1 MAAPVGGRADE
12 ISGKCVLVVED
23 DYVLAREVCNDLKSH
38 GAHVLGP
45 APTVHYANLI
55 IGRRP
60 IDGAIL
66 DIHLHG
72 QDVYP
77 LVEDLTARGVPIIFA
92 TAYQPEQIDARYR
105 GFDVVSKP
113 LDLARLRRK
122 VAAFRPLPIS
132 PRASSEPVTNP
143 PQAGPHPGNTVL
155 RSTAGMIADTDRWA
169 RFLLQAMRQS
179 I

>member
-1 MAAPVGGRADE
+1 MATPEDGTQDT

-66 DIHLHG
+66 DIRLHG

-92 TAYQPEQIDARYR
+92 TAYHPEQIDARYR
-105 GFDVVSKP
+105 SYDVLSKP
-113 LDLARLRRK
+113 IDFNRLRRK
-122 VAAFRPLPIS
+122 VAGFRPLPLKARTPDTPEPS
-132 PRASSEPVTNP
+132 AHFSGASSVARTS
-143 PQAGPHPGNTVL
+143 AGI
-155 RSTAGMIADTDRWA
+155 MADTDRWA
-169 RFLLQAMRQS
+169 RLLLQAMRQS
-179 I
+179 A